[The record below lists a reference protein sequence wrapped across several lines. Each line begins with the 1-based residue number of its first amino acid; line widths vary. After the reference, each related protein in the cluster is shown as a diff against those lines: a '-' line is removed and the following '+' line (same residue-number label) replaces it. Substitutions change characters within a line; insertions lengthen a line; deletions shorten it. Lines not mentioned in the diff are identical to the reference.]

1 MKNDVKKI
9 GWLLLLGQV
18 FFQSTVFI
26 AVIAGILLGMENKAM
41 IVGSAVGSLLANVAV
56 FGIFYL
62 VRKKDYVRN
71 PDAKVTP
78 KIILG
83 GLGII
88 LLWNL
93 IISAL
98 DLITSHAL
106 SIPAGD
112 EDVPLGFGLIFIAV
126 LPAIMEEFAFRKVI
140 FGLTRKHGFYPAAIL
155 SSVCFGLMHQN
166 FLQGIFA
173 FGMGMIFCYIY
184 EKTGRIWVTMLLH
197 FANNAISVLLPH
209 LPVYGDY
216 GPLVEAGLGIIAAV
230 VFAVLII
237 RNRKRIPHISFPKE
251 WFINVP
257 MMLYSILC
265 VGMAVCVLVL
275 GANV

>member
-62 VRKKDYVRN
+62 VRKKDYVSN

-83 GLGII
+83 GFGII

-209 LPVYGDY
+209 LPIYGDY

-237 RNRKRIPHISFPKE
+237 RNKKRIPRISLPKE

>member
-9 GWLLLLGQV
+9 GWLLLLGQL
-18 FFQSTVFI
+18 FFQSTVFL

-41 IVGSAVGSLLANVAV
+41 IVGSAVGSFLANVAV

-62 VRKKDYVRN
+62 VRKKDFVRN
-71 PDAKVTP
+71 TDGKVSP

-93 IISAL
+93 AISAL
-98 DLITSHAL
+98 DLLTSHAL
-106 SIPAGD
+106 SVPTGS
-112 EDVPLGFGLIFIAV
+112 EDVPLGFGLLFIAV

-173 FGMGMIFCYIY
+173 FGMGMIFCYVY

-216 GPLVEAGLGIIAAV
+216 GPLVEAGLDIIAAA

-237 RNRKRIPHISFPKE
+237 KNRKRLPRISFPKE
-251 WFINVP
+251 WIINVP

>member
-71 PDAKVTP
+71 SDAKVTP

-83 GLGII
+83 GFGII

-237 RNRKRIPHISFPKE
+237 RNKKKLPRISVPKE